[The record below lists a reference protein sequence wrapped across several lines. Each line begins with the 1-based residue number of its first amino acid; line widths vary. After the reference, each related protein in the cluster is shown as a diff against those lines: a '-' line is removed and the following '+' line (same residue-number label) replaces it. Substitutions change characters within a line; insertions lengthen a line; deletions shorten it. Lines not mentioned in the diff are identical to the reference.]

1 MNANDCFLTIVIS
14 FKGKKF
20 EIKSENLISIEDIK
34 QRAIKEFNILKEE
47 LKNIQLTYINQK
59 NQKCLINNNDDIIVN
74 AIEINED
81 NYILELELSIEQAE
95 KNESDKY
102 KEKLKQV
109 ILSKVELKKENER
122 IKKELD
128 LLKNKIENKYKKAFI
143 IFYNEN
149 FTIKNNENK
158 NKKLKEEINIL
169 NKKINQKNQEF
180 LKTKEE
186 NKSMYRELR
195 ELKNQKILND
205 VINENKITQLN
216 NKVNELNDKIDDL
229 NEKNKKS
236 EIKSVKLKNII
247 EKIKDDKFDIIFNDL
262 NSEKDLTDSTI
273 IEEEENYYEYKDL
286 IKSIEYL
293 KKKQKM
299 KMEKMEENY
308 NKKIEN
314 SKEIEMKLK
323 KENEIMLVENK
334 QLSYSIQKFYLVMIM
349 CSLFYL
355 ILILFFIV
363 GYNK

>member
-34 QRAIKEFNILKEE
+34 QRAIKKFNILKEE
-47 LKNIQLTYINQK
+47 IKNIQLTFINQK

-81 NYILELELSIEQAE
+81 NNILELELSIEQAE

-109 ILSKVELKKENER
+109 ILSKIELKKENER

-158 NKKLKEEINIL
+158 KLKEEINIL

-186 NKSMYRELR
+186 NKSMYQELR

-293 KKKQKM
+293 
-299 KMEKMEENY
+299 
-308 NKKIEN
+308 NK
-314 SKEIEMKLK
+314 
-323 KENEIMLVENK
+323 NK
-334 QLSYSIQKFYLVMIM
+334 
-349 CSLFYL
+349 
-355 ILILFFIV
+355 
-363 GYNK
+363 